1 MTEKEVLQYI
11 KHNKNF
17 LKDFH
22 NIYYNIQRNFLT
34 GYSLKD
40 YMITS
45 YVSFNKI
52 KDFNNYNSFKQQYL
66 LQLNSDM
73 ETATELYEAYF
84 DCFLENMEEYLTPLK
99 KKYNKNNND
108 ILIAYQIKTIW
119 QFYSGFY
126 DEKCLIKAVDN
137 NSNSYNVY
145 NREDKHLLDN
155 NYAIDVEIM
164 DHDNNIMAIQCKQ
177 LSYINLD
184 NNKKEP
190 HLMKHKRYRERFH
203 NNTYYV
209 LFQDNAPCYCITN
222 NVKSYLIAST
232 NISNVSYKNFNKGT
246 FEDLILWL
254 DNNNLEVKQ

>member
-108 ILIAYQIKTIW
+108 ILIAYQIKTI
-119 QFYSGFY
+119 
-126 DEKCLIKAVDN
+126 
-137 NSNSYNVY
+137 
-145 NREDKHLLDN
+145 
-155 NYAIDVEIM
+155 
-164 DHDNNIMAIQCKQ
+164 
-177 LSYINLD
+177 
-184 NNKKEP
+184 
-190 HLMKHKRYRERFH
+190 
-203 NNTYYV
+203 
-209 LFQDNAPCYCITN
+209 
-222 NVKSYLIAST
+222 
-232 NISNVSYKNFNKGT
+232 
-246 FEDLILWL
+246 
-254 DNNNLEVKQ
+254 

>member
-17 LKDFH
+17 LKEFH
-22 NIYYNIQRNFLT
+22 HIYYNIQKDFLT

-40 YMITS
+40 YMITQ

-52 KDFNNYNSFKQQYL
+52 KDFNDYNSFQQQYL
-66 LQLNSDM
+66 LQLNSNM

-84 DCFLENMEEYLTPLK
+84 DCFLENMEKYLTPLK
-99 KKYNKNNND
+99 QKYNKNDND

-126 DEKCLIKAVDN
+126 DEHCLVKAINN

-155 NYAIDVEIM
+155 NYAIDVEII
-164 DHDNNIMAIQCKQ
+164 DKDNNIMAIQCKQ

-184 NNKKEP
+184 NAKK
-190 HLMKHKRYRERFH
+190 K
-203 NNTYYV
+203 
-209 LFQDNAPCYCITN
+209 
-222 NVKSYLIAST
+222 
-232 NISNVSYKNFNKGT
+232 
-246 FEDLILWL
+246 
-254 DNNNLEVKQ
+254 